1 MISRHQFFLLIH
13 ILCCAMTI
21 HGILL
26 NANDAATCNLLCVQC
41 NATAVFANGHCECN
55 FDEGSDEVSGSKC
68 LHRIQKEIQAIE
80 LNMLSEDLTDE
91 ERNVRSILKY
101 RRRLRPGDAEK
112 VAQYFIN
119 GGPAAGHS
127 HFVRAFNAAY
137 DSADS
142 ATNSFSGVVDKSNPE
157 DGFHG
162 VSLTSPVSS
171 NTCDSPLYMV
181 SESAPYVSS
190 IMHGAEMYP
199 PILRATNPAITYP
212 TTGLYDPFVQSPLP
226 IHHALVRAVTLPA
239 HVLHHVLH
247 PRLYHHHRGIVRST
261 NLPSDTSDTGIV
273 GQPICENN
281 DDSTSNLPTARNNA
295 NKLAEQNVG
304 FNAPSQYPYIT
315 HAEQP
320 TLYHLPHT
328 SYYSPLMN
336 MLHPISGYV
345 FQPVSQYTPPDPLT
359 SASNPQSSCG
369 NYANTEQRSVLTT
382 DKAVYSNDETEKS
395 DDATRNISKEE
406 KKNGTDKNHI
416 R

>member
-26 NANDAATCNLLCVQC
+26 DANDAETCNLLCVQC

-55 FDEGSDEVSGSKC
+55 FDEGSDEVSGSEC

-101 RRRLRPGDAEK
+101 RRRLRP
-112 VAQYFIN
+112 
-119 GGPAAGHS
+119 
-127 HFVRAFNAAY
+127 
-137 DSADS
+137 
-142 ATNSFSGVVDKSNPE
+142 
-157 DGFHG
+157 
-162 VSLTSPVSS
+162 
-171 NTCDSPLYMV
+171 
-181 SESAPYVSS
+181 ESAPYVSS

-212 TTGLYDPFVQSPLP
+212 TTGLYDPFIQSPLP

-281 DDSTSNLPTARNNA
+281 GDSTSNLPTARNNA

-395 DDATRNISKEE
+395 DDATRNISKDE
-406 KKNGTDKNHI
+406 KKNGTDKS
-416 R
+416 

>member
-1 MISRHQFFLLIH
+1 MPISQGFPAKERYKYQSCMEVECSFFGPARPRRDAAPNRVYWHLLNRRRYYTDK
-13 ILCCAMTI
+13 LPLARKRPLNDTGVDGKKKTSRPRTTVRDARLESTRKLATVTI

-26 NANDAATCNLLCVQC
+26 DANDAETCNLLCVQC
-41 NATAVFANGHCECN
+41 NATAVFANGHCECT
-55 FDEGSDEVSGSKC
+55 FDEGSDEVSGLEC

-101 RRRLRPGDAEK
+101 RRRLRP
-112 VAQYFIN
+112 
-119 GGPAAGHS
+119 
-127 HFVRAFNAAY
+127 
-137 DSADS
+137 
-142 ATNSFSGVVDKSNPE
+142 
-157 DGFHG
+157 
-162 VSLTSPVSS
+162 
-171 NTCDSPLYMV
+171 
-181 SESAPYVSS
+181 ESAPYVSS

-212 TTGLYDPFVQSPLP
+212 TTGLYDPFIQSPLP

-281 DDSTSNLPTARNNA
+281 GDSTSNLPTARNNA

-395 DDATRNISKEE
+395 DDATRNISKDE
-406 KKNGTDKNHI
+406 KKNGTDKS
-416 R
+416 